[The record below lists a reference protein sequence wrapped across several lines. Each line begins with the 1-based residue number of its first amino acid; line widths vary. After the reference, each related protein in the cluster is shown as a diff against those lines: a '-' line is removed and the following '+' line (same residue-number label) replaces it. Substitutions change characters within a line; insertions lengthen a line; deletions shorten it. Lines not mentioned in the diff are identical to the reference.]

1 MKRPQSRLS
10 RRNFLL
16 AVGAGG
22 AAAAA
27 AIVVKTAGNA
37 PAASGKK
44 VMSSQGYHVTEH
56 IRNYYRTARV

>member
-22 AAAAA
+22 AAVTA
-27 AIVVKTAGNA
+27 AIVASPGRDARPGNA
-37 PAASGKK
+37 KK
-44 VMSSQGYHVTEH
+44 VTESKGYHVTEH
-56 IRNYYRTARV
+56 IRNYYRTAKV